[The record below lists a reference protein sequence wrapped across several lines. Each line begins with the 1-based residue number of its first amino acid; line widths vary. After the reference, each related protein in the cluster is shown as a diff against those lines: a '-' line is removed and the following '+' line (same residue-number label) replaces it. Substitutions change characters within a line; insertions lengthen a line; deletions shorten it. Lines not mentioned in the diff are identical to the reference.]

1 MSTNKLSLILC
12 IVSIWA
18 LSACSSDTFIH
29 HNGNMP
35 SEERISELRRGMSED
50 EVLNLLGA
58 PSSVVSLDKN
68 TWIYMSCDVKK
79 VAFFKP
85 EEIDRDILKIQ
96 FSKNGEVIAVN
107 RLSKAHGTEVVLS
120 DDKTETLGQEPGLLQ
135 KTFGTLGTYSPF
147 MPGPGSAG
155 M

>member
-1 MSTNKLSLILC
+1 MSTNKLSLIFSMIL
-12 IVSIWA
+12 ISTVA
-18 LSACSSDTFIH
+18 ACSSDTFIH

-35 SEERISELRRGMSED
+35 SEERISELRRGMSEED
-50 EVLNLLGA
+50 VLSLLGA

-85 EEIDRDILKIQ
+85 EEIDRDILKIR
-96 FSKNGEVIAVN
+96 FNENGKVIAVN

-120 DDKTETLGQEPGLLQ
+120 EDKTETLGQDPGLLQ

-147 MPGPGSAG
+147 MSGPGSAG